1 MAGQRI
7 TQSSFLAGELTP
19 LAHMRRDKP
28 FYEHGSA
35 KLRNMTIRV
44 QGACET
50 RPGSVFRDVIEG
62 PTLEFDW
69 VFNPDQSYLLV
80 LTAGRLRVYNNE
92 TAVKVFDTTS
102 GATWDET
109 HFERMTFTQQLD
121 TLIVCHPDLPTIK
134 ILRTGASTF
143 TIGGITFD
151 SNTTSPANR
160 ILQPHYKFALPA
172 VTLAASATSGSV
184 TLTASA
190 ALFVSGHVGTR
201 FRLVAKEVEITAVT
215 DSTHAT
221 ATVKETLTATTAT
234 ADWSEQV
241 FSAVRG
247 WPHTAQF
254 FGSRLVFGGAR
265 ERPLGWWASQIGK
278 YWNFD
283 LGTSQDNEAIWEEI
297 GQADVSEIRHLVVDR
312 HLLVFCDGA
321 VFQVTNS
328 ETTALTPKNFK
339 IPPQTTI
346 GASYLRPRNF
356 DGGVIY
362 TQNES
367 NLVRILRY
375 NDVDQKYVPETANML
390 APHLV
395 DSPKRMARTF
405 AVAPRQENVS
415 LWANADG
422 TIGAYHAN
430 TENQVS
436 AWTLWTLG
444 GGMLCKSVAAVRE
457 KFWCV
462 ATLGDDYFLLLFDWT
477 APPLDAS
484 VSQTSATA
492 TRAWGGLTQH
502 VGYSV
507 DGWSNGY
514 SIGSAIVDDLGAVT
528 LPDTSPATLS
538 ASFGFAFRQHVQP
551 LPINMPNNAGSSHG
565 RVMGLIRYYV
575 DVVTS
580 GVFSIDGAFPD
591 TEMSYDVTEPAPE
604 FSGITGA
611 FHLGYDESAQFD
623 LIIDQPQRI
632 TLRGITRE
640 VKIGG

>member
-7 TQSSFLAGELTP
+7 TQSSFLGGELTP

-28 FYEHGSA
+28 FFEHGSA
-35 KLRNMTIRV
+35 RLRNMTIRV

-50 RPGSVFRDVIEG
+50 RPGTIYKDTIEG
-62 PTLEFDW
+62 PSLEFDW
-69 VFNPDQSYLLV
+69 VFNPDQSYLVV

-92 TAVKVFDTTS
+92 TLAKVFDTTS
-102 GATWDET
+102 GCTWNAT

-121 TLIVCHPDLPTIK
+121 TLIACHPDLQTLK
-134 ILRTGASTF
+134 IVRTSATTF
-143 TIGGITFD
+143 TIGNIVFD

-160 ILQPHYKFALPA
+160 ILQPHYKFALAA

-190 ALFVSGHVGTR
+190 PLFVAGHVGVR

-221 ATVKETLTATTAT
+221 ALVKETLTGTGAT

-241 FSAVRG
+241 FSSVRG

-254 FGSRLVFGGAR
+254 FGSRLVFGGSK
-265 ERPLGWWASQIGK
+265 ERPLGLWMSQIGK
-278 YWNFD
+278 YWNYD
-283 LGTSQDNEAIWEEI
+283 LGSSQDNEAIWEEI
-297 GQADVSEIRHLVVDR
+297 GQADVSEIRHLVLDR

-321 VFQVTNS
+321 VFQVSNS

-339 IPPQTTI
+339 IPPQATI

-375 NDVDQKYVPETANML
+375 NDVDQKYNAETANML

-395 DSPKRMARTF
+395 TSPKRMARTF
-405 AVAPRQENVS
+405 AVAPRQENIS

-422 TIGAYHAN
+422 TVGAYHAN

-436 AWTLWTLG
+436 AWTLWKLG
-444 GGMLCKSVAAVRE
+444 GGLLCESICAVRE

-462 ATLGDDYFLLLFDWT
+462 ANLDGKRMLLLFDWD

-484 VSQTSATA
+484 VPMTSSTP
-492 TRAWGGLTQH
+492 TLEWSGMTQH
-502 VGYSV
+502 VGYAV
-507 DGWSNGY
+507 DGWSIGY
-514 SIGSAIVDDLGAVT
+514 SIGSAVVGETGIVR
-528 LPDTSPATLS
+528 LPDTSPATTT
-538 ASFGFAFRQHVQP
+538 ASFGFPFVQEVTP
-551 LPINMPNNAGSSHG
+551 LPVNLPSNSGSSHG
-565 RVMGLIRYYV
+565 RVIGLIRYYV
-575 DVVTS
+575 DVVSS
-580 GVFSIDGAFPD
+580 GEFSIDGALPEAD
-591 TEMSYDVTEPAPE
+591 MSFDITQPAPE
-604 FSGITGA
+604 FSGIVGA
-611 FHLGYDESAQFD
+611 FHLGYDDGAQFD
-623 LIIDQPQRI
+623 LVIDKPQRI

-640 VKIGG
+640 VRVGG